1 MKITNI
7 TPPSERIFTLELTE
21 NELKYL
27 GLIVAN
33 TNFVTIENLI
43 EKKSWK
49 INQFPGIKSDEKC
62 SMRFY
67 SMVVDTFK
75 S

>member
-7 TPPSERIFTLELTE
+7 TPPTERIFTLELTE

-27 GLIVAN
+27 GLIVGN
-33 TNFVTIENLI
+33 TSSVTIENLI
-43 EKKSWK
+43 EEKSWK
-49 INQFPGIKSDEKC
+49 ICNLPGIKSDEEFACK
-62 SMRFY
+62 FY
-67 SMVVDTFK
+67 NMIVDTFE

>member
-7 TPPSERIFTLELTE
+7 TPPTERIFTLELTE

-27 GLIVAN
+27 AMMVGDTDVK
-33 TNFVTIENLI
+33 EMESLI
-43 EKKSWK
+43 EEKSWK
-49 INQFPGIKSDEKC
+49 LDLLPGIKSDETFAYK
-62 SMRFY
+62 FY
-67 SMVVDTFK
+67 NMVVDTFE